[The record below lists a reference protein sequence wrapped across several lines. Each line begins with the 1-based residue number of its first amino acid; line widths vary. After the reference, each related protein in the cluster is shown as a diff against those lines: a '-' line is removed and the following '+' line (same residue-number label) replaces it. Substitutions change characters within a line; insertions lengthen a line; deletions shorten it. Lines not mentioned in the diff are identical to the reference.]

1 MHFPKRGPI
10 KTSSA
15 ISRLLRKCPFGA
27 KSFIGPLFTWLFSNC
42 AAWECHTCTG
52 LSTMRTFHQSW
63 LQAGFVIS
71 EGLANSIDISGSTG
85 IFGVDT
91 IHYTHITDILLVA
104 CDWLTDWLAGFFLSL
119 FSFHHCRHAQFILD
133 VLLVACDWLTDWLS
147 LLTSCNC
154 THIINILLVASD
166 WLTGFH

>member
-1 MHFPKRGPI
+1 MTKTHFAKRGPI

-27 KSFIGPLFTWLFSNC
+27 KSFIGPLFTWLFSHC
-42 AAWECHTCTG
+42 AGWECHTCTG

-104 CDWLTDWLAGFFLSL
+104 CDWLTGWLLSFFVFFSL
-119 FSFHHCRHAQFILD
+119 LPACTVCTHILD
-133 VLLVACDWLTDWLS
+133 VLLVACDWLTD
-147 LLTSCNC
+147 
-154 THIINILLVASD
+154 
-166 WLTGFH
+166 

>member
-27 KSFIGPLFTWLFSNC
+27 KSFIGPLFTWLFSHC
-42 AAWECHTCTG
+42 AGWECHTCTG

-91 IHYTHITDILLVA
+91 IHYTHITDILLLA
-104 CDWLTDWLAGFFLSL
+104 CDWLTDWLTDWLASFFLCFLFTIASMHSL
-119 FSFHHCRHAQFILD
+119 HTYPWCSASCL
-133 VLLVACDWLTDWLS
+133 WLTDWLTVTIDIMQ
-147 LLTSCNC
+147 LYTY
-154 THIINILLVASD
+154 H
-166 WLTGFH
+166 